1 MYTIDI
7 HHKGDK
13 KPTTYIVFKKEE
25 ADDKNLPY
33 KYWREADEGEYG
45 ISDDNYVAKVI
56 SKSIYKRNSIY
67 IRYPYGYTFYNPNY
81 SSVKLKA
88 SGRKSNTTI
97 SGKTNWEVLSN
108 GQTMKNLA
116 MVYAQTMNYDKA
128 IDHVLKNPTDNQRVM
143 WKRRMKKEK
152 FKGMVRDELQKLL
165 SEHGLTED
173 YTLDLFEQTIQTAR
187 AKGDVT
193 NLMRAIENLQ
203 DMHGMKDKHLVKTTE
218 QIEATSSTKLID
230 ELRETED
237 KLVAT
242 KTTIKGDNEST

>member
-7 HHKGDK
+7 HHKGATDS
-13 KPTTYIVFKKEE
+13 TQYIIYNRKE
-25 ADDKNLPY
+25 ADEKELQY
-33 KYWREADEGEYG
+33 KHWKEANEGEYG
-45 ISDDNYVAKVI
+45 LSDDNYVAKVI
-56 SKSIYKRNSIY
+56 SKSVYKPTSVY
-67 IRYPYGYTFYNPNY
+67 IRYPFGYTFYNPNY
-81 SSVKLKA
+81 TSVRLKA
-88 SGRKSNTTI
+88 SGRKSNSTI

-116 MVYAQTMNYDKA
+116 MVYAQTMNFDKT
-128 IDHVLKNPTDNQRVM
+128 IDHVIDNPSNNQRVM

-173 YTLDLFEQTIQTAR
+173 YTLDLFEKTIQTAK

-218 QIEATSSTKLID
+218 QIESTSNVKLID
-230 ELRETED
+230 ELREEEE
-237 KLVAT
+237 KLTAT
-242 KTTIKGDNEST
+242 RTTIKEEE